1 MTYFEKHVKES
12 ILVDEKVTIGSIMG
26 LVDKLVDRFEYNPNV
41 EVENLKIYFENDDD
55 FKRKKSEYPSGTW
68 KLCINLQVRGK
79 PCVIYVGGE
88 KDRLYCLNTQS
99 KSKYIIYGK
108 LNRLMAPDKDK
119 DIGFYV
125 FNNLY

>member
-79 PCVIYVGGE
+79 PPVQYMFVE
-88 KDRLYCLNTQS
+88 KKMD
-99 KSKYIIYGK
+99 
-108 LNRLMAPDKDK
+108 
-119 DIGFYV
+119 F
-125 FNNLY
+125 

>member
-1 MTYFEKHVKES
+1 MSHWDYTVYSIMINQKAWDEYSKNMTYFEKHVKES
-12 ILVDEKVTIGSIMG
+12 ILVDEKVTIGSILG

-79 PCVIYVGGE
+79 PRAIYVCGE
-88 KDRLYCLNTQS
+88 KDGLL
-99 KSKYIIYGK
+99 IVIE
-108 LNRLMAPDKDK
+108 DD
-119 DIGFYV
+119 
-125 FNNLY
+125 